1 MKRVD
6 TEAFAL
12 RSYNLVEA
20 SRIIVCLTPDHGLI
34 RGVATGARRLR
45 SQFGASF
52 EPFTLIRLSYYEK
65 EGQELVS
72 IRGAEIQK
80 SFFNLAGDQRMTDA
94 LGRFGRLLMEFAPP
108 AEPNQVLFRMIKAC
122 LFALEQDIT
131 LVSRAVLYFEVWLLK
146 LTGFMPSWAACGECG
161 SSLDPGPAWI
171 ESELNVVCINCKS
184 GRGLLVSKPV
194 LTLFRAVQKQSPE
207 VFLTQATGAAGDP
220 VSDAFEITSYLIN
233 AVLTPKTLP
242 RMSFSKDGAISGPD
256 ISNVSEGPKATRV

>member
-20 SRIIVCLTPDHGLI
+20 SRIIVCFTPEHGLV

-80 SFFNLAGDQRMTDA
+80 SFFNLAGDHRMTDA

-122 LFALEQDIT
+122 LLALEKDVT
-131 LVSRAVLYFEVWLLK
+131 LAARAVLYFEIWLLK
-146 LTGFMPSWAACGECG
+146 LTGFMPSWSLCGDCG
-161 SSLDPGPAWI
+161 NSLDPGPAWI
-171 ESELNVVCINCKS
+171 ESELNIMCVNCRS

-194 LTLFRAVQKQSPE
+194 LALFRAAQKLSPE
-207 VFLTQATGAAGDP
+207 LFLTKKEVPGELA
-220 VSDAFEITSYLIN
+220 VNDAFEITSYLIN

-242 RMSFSKDGAISGPD
+242 RMSFATAGATPAIVPTSVD
-256 ISNVSEGPKATRV
+256 PKITRA

>member
-20 SRIIVCLTPDHGLI
+20 SRIIVCLTPEYGI
-34 RGVATGARRLR
+34 VRGVATGARRLR

-52 EPFTLIRLSYYEK
+52 EPFTLIQLSYYEK

-80 SFFNLAGDQRMTDA
+80 SFFNLAGDRRMTQA
-94 LGRFGRLLMEFAPP
+94 LGRFGQLLMEFATP
-108 AEPNQVLFRMIKAC
+108 AEPNQNLFRMVKAC
-122 LFALEQDIT
+122 LLAIEKEIAQAP
-131 LVSRAVLYFEVWLLK
+131 RAVLYFEIWLLK
-146 LTGFMPSWAACGECG
+146 LTGFMPSWANCSECG
-161 SSLDPGPAWI
+161 NSLDPGPAWI
-171 ESELNVVCINCKS
+171 ESELNVLCVDCRS

-194 LTLFRAVQKQSPE
+194 LWLFRAAQKLPPE
-207 VFLTQATGAAGDP
+207 RFLQTTGAALAEP
-220 VSDAFEITSYLIN
+220 VADAFEITSYLIN

-242 RMSFSKDGAISGPD
+242 RMSFTRDG
-256 ISNVSEGPKATRV
+256 SELDVTASPSDLNLSHA